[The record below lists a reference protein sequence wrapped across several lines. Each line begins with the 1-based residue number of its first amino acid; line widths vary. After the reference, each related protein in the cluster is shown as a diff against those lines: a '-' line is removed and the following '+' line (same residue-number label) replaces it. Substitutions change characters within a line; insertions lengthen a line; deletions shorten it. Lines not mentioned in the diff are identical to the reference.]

1 MKKAINQSL
10 MVYILN
16 GISILAMLFLVYSL
30 MEYSAV
36 NSRLDTAHEERFE
49 LTYNANRFMNGS
61 AYLTNEVRAFS
72 ATGMQEH
79 YDNYWNEINN
89 LKNRDIGVAEL
100 QRIGITEEEQ
110 AMIDSMSALSNELVP
125 LEEQAMNNVKAG
137 KKNEA
142 IDYVYG
148 EAYSTAITKINALKE
163 EFLEA
168 LDERSARQIEILME
182 KTGLI
187 KAEMI
192 VAFIVVAITQLI
204 NIVITRVRVLTPVVL
219 VRDQMVEISKGNL
232 SANFTLE
239 ANTSEIGMLAASI
252 HETKSELK
260 KYIQDI
266 NRKLSALAEGNMDQT
281 IGNDY
286 RGEFQPIQQAMGQ
299 ILESLNDALNQINVT
314 ARQVS
319 TESKRMASD
328 AQVLSGGAV
337 KQASAVQELSASIQ
351 EISGQVESTSRDAGQ
366 ARGSSMDA
374 SAQLQICSAKMEEL
388 TAAME
393 NISKSSAQIGGII
406 KTIENISSQTNILAL
421 NATVEAARAG
431 EAGKGFSVVADEV
444 RSLANKSSEAAKNIT
459 DLIEESMNLVDQ
471 GMALSEE
478 TTNAL
483 LGVVKGAKVATEM
496 IDRIADAAV
505 SQSQSIKQVTLGME
519 QISEVVQTNASTA
532 EKSAAS
538 AEELYGQAE
547 EMLVAVQRFK
557 LRRHR

>member
-351 EISGQVESTSRDAGQ
+351 EISGQVESTSRDEGQ
-366 ARGSSMDA
+366 ARESSMDA

>member
-79 YDNYWNEINN
+79 YDNYWNEKKKK
-89 LKNRDIGVAEL
+89 KNRDIGVAEL

-366 ARGSSMDA
+366 ARESSMDA

>member
-1 MKKAINQSL
+1 

-366 ARGSSMDA
+366 ARESSMDA

>member
-148 EAYSTAITKINALKE
+148 EAYSTAITKINALKD

-366 ARGSSMDA
+366 ARESSMDA

>member
-72 ATGMQEH
+72 ATGIQEH

-148 EAYSTAITKINALKE
+148 DAYSTAITKINALKE

-168 LDERSARQIEILME
+168 LDVRSAQQIAVLME
-182 KTGLI
+182 KARLI
-187 KAEMI
+187 KVEMI
-192 VAFIVVAITQLI
+192 AAFIVVALTQLI
-204 NIVITRVRVLTPVVL
+204 NIVSTRVRVLKPIVL

-252 HETKSELK
+252 HETKGELK

-299 ILESLNDALNQINVT
+299 ILESLNGALSQINVT

-366 ARGSSMDA
+366 ARESSMDA

-431 EAGKGFSVVADEV
+431 EAGKGFAVVADEV

-471 GMALSEE
+471 GTALSGE

-483 LGVVKGAKVATEM
+483 LGVVRGAKTATEM

-519 QISEVVQTNASTA
+519 QISEVVQTNAATA

-557 LRRHR
+557 LRGRR

>member
-61 AYLTNEVRAFS
+61 AYLTNEVRAFA

-366 ARGSSMDA
+366 ARESSMDA

-431 EAGKGFSVVADEV
+431 EAGKGFAVVADEV

>member
-366 ARGSSMDA
+366 ARESSMDA

-519 QISEVVQTNASTA
+519 QIDRKSVV
-532 EKSAAS
+532 
-538 AEELYGQAE
+538 
-547 EMLVAVQRFK
+547 
-557 LRRHR
+557 

>member
-1 MKKAINQSL
+1 
-10 MVYILN
+10 
-16 GISILAMLFLVYSL
+16 MLFRSLVYSL

-286 RGEFQPIQQAMGQ
+286 RGEFQPIQQALGH

-366 ARGSSMDA
+366 ARESSMDA

>member
-72 ATGMQEH
+72 ATGIQEH

-148 EAYSTAITKINALKE
+148 DAYSTAITKINALKE

-168 LDERSARQIEILME
+168 LDVRSAQQIAVLME
-182 KTGLI
+182 KARLI
-187 KAEMI
+187 KVEMI
-192 VAFIVVAITQLI
+192 AAFIVVALTQLI
-204 NIVITRVRVLTPVVL
+204 NIVSTRVRVLKPIVL

-252 HETKSELK
+252 HETKGELK

-299 ILESLNDALNQINVT
+299 ILESLNGALSQINVT

-366 ARGSSMDA
+366 ARESSMDA

-393 NISKSSAQIGGII
+393 NIPKSSAQIGGII

-431 EAGKGFSVVADEV
+431 EAGKGFAVVADEV

-471 GMALSEE
+471 GTALSGE

-483 LGVVKGAKVATEM
+483 LGVVRGAKTATEM

-519 QISEVVQTNASTA
+519 QISEVVQTNAATA

-557 LRRHR
+557 LRGRR

>member
-1 MKKAINQSL
+1 MKKAMKQSKL
-10 MVYILN
+10 IAILN
-16 GISILAMLFLVYSL
+16 GISILALILTIILLIFYTKENQRLSKDN
-30 MEYSAV
+30 E
-36 NSRLDTAHEERFE
+36 SRFD

-366 ARGSSMDA
+366 ARESSMDA

>member
-219 VRDQMVEISKGNL
+219 VRDQMVELSKGNL

-366 ARGSSMDA
+366 ARESSMDA

>member
-61 AYLTNEVRAFS
+61 SYLTNEVRAFS

-366 ARGSSMDA
+366 ARESSMDA

>member
-1 MKKAINQSL
+1 
-10 MVYILN
+10 
-16 GISILAMLFLVYSL
+16 
-30 MEYSAV
+30 
-36 NSRLDTAHEERFE
+36 
-49 LTYNANRFMNGS
+49 
-61 AYLTNEVRAFS
+61 
-72 ATGMQEH
+72 
-79 YDNYWNEINN
+79 
-89 LKNRDIGVAEL
+89 
-100 QRIGITEEEQ
+100 
-110 AMIDSMSALSNELVP
+110 
-125 LEEQAMNNVKAG
+125 
-137 KKNEA
+137 
-142 IDYVYG
+142 
-148 EAYSTAITKINALKE
+148 
-163 EFLEA
+163 
-168 LDERSARQIEILME
+168 
-182 KTGLI
+182 
-187 KAEMI
+187 MI

-366 ARGSSMDA
+366 ARESSMDA

-444 RSLANKSSEAAKNIT
+444 RRRANKSSESAKNIT

>member
-125 LEEQAMNNVKAG
+125 LEEQAMNNVKVG

-366 ARGSSMDA
+366 ARESSMDA

>member
-281 IGNDY
+281 IRNDY

-366 ARGSSMDA
+366 ARESSMDA